1 MEHASPETRGELVG
15 GAGLDALTA
24 SLQGPHVINVLTVDV
39 EEYYHGY
46 EFTAA
51 LGKDGASR
59 LPSRVVPE
67 TERLLDVLDARGARG
82 TFFTLGAIAQRYP
95 RLIRGIVARGHE
107 IASHGWDHS
116 LVWRQGPRRFR
127 SDVRRAKHAL
137 EQAAGRAVRGYRA
150 PNYSIRSDT
159 PWAFDILVDAG
170 YVYDSSVHPIAH
182 DRYGAPRAPR
192 FPHLVR
198 TAKSADLWEIPIG
211 TARVAGTNV
220 PLGGGFFRLFPLAL
234 VRGAVASVNRHERRP
249 VVFYVHPWE
258 FDAGQPR
265 PPMTWQQR
273 FRHYVGLERAER
285 KLSALLTEFRFT
297 SIERAFVE
305 IGDLEATPVRA
316 AAS

>member
-150 PNYSIRSDT
+150 RRGTTPLRRLRARRS
-159 PWAFDILVDAG
+159 P
-170 YVYDSSVHPIAH
+170 
-182 DRYGAPRAPR
+182 PRASRMPTPR
-192 FPHLVR
+192 RRHGASPPPSG
-198 TAKSADLWEIPIG
+198 A
-211 TARVAGTNV
+211 AR
-220 PLGGGFFRLFPLAL
+220 AL
-234 VRGAVASVNRHERRP
+234 RP
-249 VVFYVHPWE
+249 
-258 FDAGQPR
+258 
-265 PPMTWQQR
+265 
-273 FRHYVGLERAER
+273 AER
-285 KLSALLTEFRFT
+285 GFPRRGSR
-297 SIERAFVE
+297 
-305 IGDLEATPVRA
+305 PRA
-316 AAS
+316 AAGA